1 VTCRRFELYRHRD
14 VSGVSGTG
22 VVAEGVEFSD
32 GAVALRWLGR
42 YPSTVA
48 WAGIEPAMA
57 THGHDGMTELR
68 WLDGDPVQQGPPRE
82 TKGGYPAGAKPIRE
96 LVPPPTRLTSR
107 AAPEGMERLWDPAD
121 GGPLPPVPES
131 AYPPGAAP
139 LEVPPLSRRRR
150 RRSPW
155 RPFRRSAGS

>member
-68 WLDGDPVQQGPPRE
+68 WLDGDPVQQGPAAGNEGRLPGRGQADPR
-82 TKGGYPAGAKPIRE
+82 A
-96 LVPPPTRLTSR
+96 R
-107 AAPEGMERLWDPAD
+107 AAPDPAD
-121 GGPLPPVPES
+121 VPRGTGGD
-131 AYPPGAAP
+131 GAA
-139 LEVPPLSRRRR
+139 VGSR
-150 RRSPW
+150 
-155 RPFRRSAGS
+155 